1 MAGGTWLTQNKVR
14 PGVYIHFATEPSA
27 LGNIGERGIASMAL
41 PLSWGPS
48 GTVLT
53 INSGDDLSPLL
64 GYGITEAPMLLIKE
78 ALKRAKTLLLYR
90 LNVGTKAA
98 ATHGSLTINAK
109 YGGVRGN
116 DITIVVQENVDDSE
130 KFDVITYFAGAAVET
145 QTVANIG
152 ELADNAWVDFSGT
165 GALTAT
171 VGVPLVGGE
180 DGTVT
185 NGDHSSYLAAV
196 ELLDFN
202 TIALVSTDA
211 ALKSLY
217 AAFVRRLRE
226 EEGKRIQ
233 VVVEN
238 YPAADYEGVISVKNG
253 VELADGT
260 VLSASEATAWV
271 AGATAAAAI
280 SESLTYAAYDD
291 AVDAATRYTNS
302 QIETALQNGELVFVP
317 SGGRAVVEQDINTLT
332 GFTPEHGRIF
342 AKNRVVRVFDG
353 IANDIRSIFERFYIG
368 KVDNNADGRSL
379 LQGEIISYMT
389 GLQDASAIQ
398 NFDAQKDVTV
408 TSGQEADSV
417 YIEVSIQPVDAV
429 EKIYMKVRVM

>member
-1 MAGGTWLTQNKVR
+1 MAGGAWLTQNKVR
-14 PGVYIHFATEPSA
+14 PGVYIHFATEPSS
-27 LGNIGERGIASMAL
+27 LGRVGERGIASMAL
-41 PLSWGPS
+41 PLNWGPS
-48 GTVLT
+48 GTMLT
-53 INSGDDLSPLL
+53 INNGDDVLSLL
-64 GYGITEAPMLLIKE
+64 GYGITEAPMLLIRE

-90 LNVGTKAA
+90 MNAGTKAA
-98 ATHGSLTINAK
+98 ATHGSLTISAK

-130 KFDVITYFAGAAVET
+130 KFDVVTYFAGAAVDT

-152 ELADNAWVDFSGT
+152 ALADNAWADFSGT

-171 VGVPLVGGE
+171 VGVPLTGGAN
-180 DGTVT
+180 GNVT
-185 NGDHSSYLAAV
+185 NGDHSNYLAAV

-211 ALKSLY
+211 ALKALY
-217 AAFVRRLRE
+217 AAFAHRLRE

-238 YPAADYEGVISVKNG
+238 YPTADYEGVISVKNG
-253 VELADGT
+253 VKLSDGT
-260 VLSASEATAWV
+260 TLSASEATAWV

-280 SESLTYAAYDD
+280 SESLTYTAYDD
-291 AVDAATRYTNS
+291 SVDAGTRYTNS
-302 QIETALQNGELVFVP
+302 QIETALQSGELVFVP

-332 GFTPEHGRIF
+332 GFTPEHDRVF
-342 AKNRVVRVFDG
+342 AKNRVIRVFDG
-353 IANDIRSIFERFYIG
+353 IANDIRSIFERYYIG

-379 LQGEIISYMT
+379 LQGEIVSYLT
-389 GLQDASAIQ
+389 ALQNASAIQ
-398 NFDAQKDVTV
+398 NFDAQKDVAV
-408 TSGQEADSV
+408 TAGQEADSV